1 LTKRKL
7 PQVIKDI
14 RNFKL
19 REINYSYE
27 KVISHSQFS
36 MFSTCPHK
44 WALQYKEGKF
54 IQEPSIHSV
63 FGTSLHETIQHYLT
77 SYYDESSHAANKIDL
92 EQYFEE
98 RFRSVYTENYNSNKK
113 QHFTSPAEMNEF
125 YEDGLQILEF
135 LKKKKGGY
143 FSRKT
148 YYLVG
153 CEVPILVQPHP
164 EYKNVYFK
172 GYLDMVLY
180 NETTNSYL
188 IIDFK
193 TSKSGWRDKE
203 KKDEIKQSQLI
214 LYKKWFSQQY
224 NIPEDKI
231 EVAFYILRR
240 KLWENSSFPI
250 PRIQEFMPLSGKI
263 KTSKSVKK
271 LHEFIEQVFNKD
283 GTYKDIS
290 FEPNPSKDNCRF
302 CPFSKYKDFCP
313 KGVSS

>member
-1 LTKRKL
+1 MTKRKL

-125 YEDGLQILEF
+125 YEDGLQ
-135 LKKKKGGY
+135 GG
-143 FSRKT
+143 
-148 YYLVG
+148 VW
-153 CEVPILVQPHP
+153 I
-164 EYKNVYFK
+164 
-172 GYLDMVLY
+172 
-180 NETTNSYL
+180 
-188 IIDFK
+188 
-193 TSKSGWRDKE
+193 
-203 KKDEIKQSQLI
+203 
-214 LYKKWFSQQY
+214 
-224 NIPEDKI
+224 
-231 EVAFYILRR
+231 
-240 KLWENSSFPI
+240 
-250 PRIQEFMPLSGKI
+250 
-263 KTSKSVKK
+263 
-271 LHEFIEQVFNKD
+271 
-283 GTYKDIS
+283 
-290 FEPNPSKDNCRF
+290 
-302 CPFSKYKDFCP
+302 
-313 KGVSS
+313 